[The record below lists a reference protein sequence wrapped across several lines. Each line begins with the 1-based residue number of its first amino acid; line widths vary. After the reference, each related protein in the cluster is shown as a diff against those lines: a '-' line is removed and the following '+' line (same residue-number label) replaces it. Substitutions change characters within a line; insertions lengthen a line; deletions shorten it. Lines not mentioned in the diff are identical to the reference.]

1 LVLRKVCFAVI
12 DRANYGRLKPVM
24 EAYRA
29 INPSGMSVLCGGST
43 PLARFK
49 DPAQQIADDG
59 FNVVGRLYSEI
70 EGSVGVSMAR
80 SGGLAQMD
88 FAQLL
93 HSLKP
98 DAVYGVGDRY
108 QMVAVA
114 MASVTLGIPFVHQ
127 QGGEV
132 SGALDERYRHAITKL
147 ADWHVPATEQ
157 ARDNLIRMGER
168 PDSILAVGCP
178 SADLAARIKPKNLGY
193 ILIVFHPD
201 TNCPERGAREVT
213 EVLTAVAC
221 TKRAA
226 MVHWPNVDAGSD
238 AVSKAIR
245 IFREKDSRP
254 EAYEWEYITNVEPER
269 YLHTLAN
276 AACAVGNSSSFVRD
290 SSFLGTPVVL
300 VGNRQDGRE
309 CGENV
314 MRVPCEFGAIRT
326 AIDKQLLCG
335 RYFPSDLY
343 GKPGISQEIAERL
356 ATLEPLGDK
365 RLEFYDVRA
374 SRLEAVA

>member
-1 LVLRKVCFAVI
+1 LALRKVCFAIV
-12 DRANYGRLKPVM
+12 DRANVGRVLPVI
-24 EAYRA
+24 E
-29 INPSGMSVLCGGST
+29 SVHAHPKLECSLVCGGST
-43 PLARFK
+43 VLSRFK
-49 DPAQQIADDG
+49 DPAREWADIG
-59 FNVVGRLYSEI
+59 LPVVRRLFHEV
-70 EGSVGVSMAR
+70 EGSTPWSMAR
-80 SGGLAQMD
+80 SSGLAQMD
-88 FAQLL
+88 FAQAFYEIE
-93 HSLKP
+93 P
-98 DAVYGVGDRY
+98 DIVVVTGDRY
-108 QMVAVA
+108 QAVGAA
-114 MASVTLGIPFVHQ
+114 MAAATMRIKLVHI

-132 SGALDERYRHAITKL
+132 SGSLDERYRHAITKL
-147 ADWHVPATEQ
+147 ADWHIPATEQ

-193 ILIVFHPD
+193 ILVVFHPD

-254 EAYEWEYITNVEPER
+254 ESYKWEYITNVEPER